1 MTHRHDSESWTSS
14 KADGDTGE
22 MRMGEHYAALGWEVT
37 RTIGRA
43 AYDLLLLGRVEVKV
57 DRIAARSGH
66 VAVEVSYHGQPS
78 GILTTT
84 AMVWAVVLGDEA
96 IEVRVDV
103 LRDAIVRGRHQ
114 EVSAGTGGA
123 ARVRLVPVD
132 ELRRL
137 PGAHRID
144 LRPSGGAAW

>member
-1 MTHRHDSESWTSS
+1 MTHRPDSPDWLAAKT
-14 KADGDTGE
+14 DGDAGE

-57 DRIAARSGH
+57 DRIAVQSGQ
-66 VAVEVSYHGQPS
+66 VAVEVSFHGQPS

-84 AMVWAVVLGDEA
+84 AMLWTIVLEDEA

-103 LRDAIVRGRHQ
+103 LRDAILRGRHR
-114 EVSAGTGGA
+114 EVSAGTSGA